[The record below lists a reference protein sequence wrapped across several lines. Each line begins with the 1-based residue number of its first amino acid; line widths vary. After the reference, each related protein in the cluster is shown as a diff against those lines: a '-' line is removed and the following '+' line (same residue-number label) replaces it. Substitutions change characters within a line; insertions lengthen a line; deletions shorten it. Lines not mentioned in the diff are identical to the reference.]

1 MNSGRVFWVS
11 PFFVP
16 EVSYVDVLFAAAR
29 FHRVAWLWFLCWV
42 CELQMVVLGFAIELR
57 IVFGMFCLWLGP
69 VHNGAYVFQVFFVG
83 LARLTWNADGFLGV
97 RVLCARSE
105 LQLVGVELFFGAR
118 NQLQI
123 KAPKPPKRFGSIFDQ
138 ISPKSC
144 YAKTRKCFFCS
155 MPAKSSEV

>member
-1 MNSGRVFWVS
+1 MFL
-11 PFFVP
+11 FFG
-16 EVSYVDVLFAAAR
+16 S
-29 FHRVAWLWFLCWV
+29 
-42 CELQMVVLGFAIELR
+42 
-57 IVFGMFCLWLGP
+57 
-69 VHNGAYVFQVFFVG
+69 
-83 LARLTWNADGFLGV
+83 ADGFLGV

>member
-29 FHRVAWLWFLCWV
+29 FHLVAWLWFLCWV

-69 VHNGAYVFQVFFVG
+69 VHNGAYVFQVFC
-83 LARLTWNADGFLGV
+83 GFGTFNME
-97 RVLCARSE
+97 C
-105 LQLVGVELFFGAR
+105 GWFFG
-118 NQLQI
+118 
-123 KAPKPPKRFGSIFDQ
+123 
-138 ISPKSC
+138 
-144 YAKTRKCFFCS
+144 CS
-155 MPAKSSEV
+155 RSVC